1 MDETI
6 EEILKSADE
15 LYENNKFFEASFAY
29 QSAIKKIQGQKVEEV
44 VKNHIKDRL
53 KECIG
58 KSDSEFKTFST
69 ETHLDE
75 AMIAQINEINQDAL
89 NKVGDDLKNFPA
101 ITFSTTFICSAEK
114 NKETAKKT
122 IPITYQIANVT
133 NFSKDGYLSGN
144 NEDYTPLELWSFETY
159 EMEQLIKVQ
168 LHINPIFKKLT
179 NKGIFTTTSF
189 EQLLSSKGLSK
200 NIDDLYVLKQGVNT
214 YILKDYTSAIHIIIP
229 QLENL
234 LLIVF
239 ENAGIQTSVIER
251 GKTITKRITL
261 SDRELQGDSLT
272 KLFGKDYCAYL
283 RYVLYS
289 PLGLSLRHKVA
300 HGTIEKEECSE
311 SNCNLVLVALFVLLH
326 KIQKITPPT
335 FT

>member
-1 MDETI
+1 MNETL
-6 EEILKSADE
+6 EEILQSADN
-15 LYENNKFFEASFAY
+15 LYKNSKFFEASFTY
-29 QSAIKKIQGQKVEEV
+29 QSALKKIQGQKVEES
-44 VKNHIKDRL
+44 VKNQIKDRL
-53 KECIG
+53 KECIS

-75 AMIAQINEINQDAL
+75 TMIAQINEINENSLA
-89 NKVGDDLKNFPA
+89 KVGNDLKNFPA
-101 ITFSTTFICSAEK
+101 ITFSTYFICSAEK
-114 NKETAKKT
+114 NEASAKKT

-144 NEDYTPLELWSFETY
+144 NEDYTPLELWAFNMY
-159 EMEQLIKVQ
+159 EIEQTMKVHF
-168 LHINPIFKKLT
+168 HINPIFKKITSGGILT
-179 NKGIFTTTSF
+179 NVSF

-200 NIDDLYVLKQGVNT
+200 SADDLCVLKQGVGT
-214 YILKDYTSAIHIIIP
+214 YILKDYISAIHTLIP

-234 LLIVF
+234 LLIVS

-261 SDRELQGDSLT
+261 SDRELQGGSLT
-272 KLFGKDYCAYL
+272 ELLGKDYCLYL

-300 HGTIEKEECSE
+300 HGTIEKVECSE
-311 SNCNLVLVALFVLLH
+311 SNCNLVLVALFILLN
-326 KIQKITPPT
+326 KIQKITPPVSA
-335 FT
+335 